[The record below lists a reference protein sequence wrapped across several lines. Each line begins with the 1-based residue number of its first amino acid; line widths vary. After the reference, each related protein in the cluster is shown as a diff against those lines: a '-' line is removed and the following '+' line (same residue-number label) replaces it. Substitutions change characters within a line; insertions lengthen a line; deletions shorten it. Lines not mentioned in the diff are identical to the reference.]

1 MTLQE
6 YLIHACIEYWHWH
19 NTSMPKRCYGFS
31 NIMGDSFV
39 FVNIYIKQDTL
50 ILFEIDPDCFQNTP
64 LRFFGFSHSWTLRDV
79 ELLHSKF
86 PHYIFLKL

>member
-6 YLIHACIEYWHWH
+6 YLIHAYIEYWHWH
-19 NTSMPKRCYGFS
+19 NTSMSKRCYRFF

-50 ILFEIDPDCFQNTP
+50 ILFEIDSDCFQNTP
-64 LRFFGFSHSWTLRDV
+64 LRFLGYNILGPCVTLNRYT
-79 ELLHSKF
+79 
-86 PHYIFLKL
+86 PNFLITFF